1 MKIKKLYNSFEK
13 CYYYLYYN
21 SKKDVTFSSFE
32 KRSLYYPLKKPL
44 YLKIKK
50 EAPSIMRNTKY
61 LMITNDFILI
71 IKPNNNFNDFLN
83 YIIYNVKLDK
93 LITYYKDVNRKEY
106 YVQDEFYK
114 CSYLFDKRIKYF
126 KEIIDEFNNKKIII
140 SHNNIEL
147 SSYFDFKLTRNQIN
161 NIIENNASKIVKNV
175 FVDISVDTCKKM
187 NMYIENG
194 ECYFF
199 EFSKKDD
206 IQAIK
211 NEHQSLI
218 LENQI

>member
-21 SKKDVTFSSFE
+21 SIKDVAFSSFE
-32 KRSLYYPLKKPL
+32 KRSLYYPLKTL
-44 YLKIKK
+44 NLKIKK
-50 EAPSIMRNTKY
+50 KAPTIMRKTKY

-71 IKPNNNFNDFLN
+71 VEPNNNFNNTLN
-83 YIIYNVKLDK
+83 YIIYNIKLDK
-93 LITYYKDVNRKEY
+93 LIIYYKTERLVQNNY
-106 YVQDEFYK
+106 YGYH
-114 CSYLFDKRIKYF
+114 YLFDKRIKYF
-126 KEIIDEFNNKKIII
+126 KEIIDIFNNKKIII

-147 SSYFDFKLTRNQIN
+147 SSYFNFKLTRNQIN
-161 NIIENNASKIVKNV
+161 NIIKNNASKIVKNV
-175 FVDISVDTCKKM
+175 FVDISVDTTKKM

-211 NEHQSLI
+211 NEYQALI
-218 LENQI
+218 LESQI

>member
-21 SKKDVTFSSFE
+21 SIKDVAFSSFE
-32 KRSLYYPLKKPL
+32 KRSLYYPLKTL
-44 YLKIKK
+44 NLKIKK
-50 EAPSIMRNTKY
+50 EAIAILRKTKY

-71 IKPNNNFNDFLN
+71 VELNNNFNNTLN
-83 YIIYNVKLDK
+83 YIIYNIKLDK
-93 LITYYKDVNRKEY
+93 SITYYKTKRLVQNNY
-106 YVQDEFYK
+106 YGYQ
-114 CSYLFDKRIKYF
+114 YLFDKRIKYF
-126 KEIIDEFNNKKIII
+126 KEIIDVFNNKKIII

-147 SSYFDFKLTRNQIN
+147 SSYFNFKITRNQIN
-161 NIIENNASKIVKNV
+161 NIIENNASKIIKNV
-175 FVDISVDTCKKM
+175 FVDISVDTTKKM

-211 NEHQSLI
+211 NEYQALI

>member
-21 SKKDVTFSSFE
+21 SRKDVAFSSCE
-32 KRSLYYPLKKPL
+32 KRSLYYPLKTL
-44 YLKIKK
+44 DLKIKK
-50 EAPSIMRNTKY
+50 EAIAILRNTKY

-71 IKPNNNFNDFLN
+71 VEPNNNFNNTLN
-83 YIIYNVKLDK
+83 YIIYNIKLDK
-93 LITYYKDVNRKEY
+93 SISYYKTKRLVQNNY
-106 YVQDEFYK
+106 YGYH
-114 CSYLFDKRIKYF
+114 YLFDKRIKYF
-126 KEIIDEFNNKKIII
+126 KEIIDVFNNKKIII

-147 SSYFDFKLTRNQIN
+147 SSYFNFKLTRNQIN
-161 NIIENNASKIVKNV
+161 NIIENNASKIIKNV
-175 FVDISVDTCKKM
+175 FVDILVDTCKKM
-187 NMYIENG
+187 NMYIESG

-211 NEHQSLI
+211 NEYQALI
-218 LENQI
+218 LESQI

>member
-21 SKKDVTFSSFE
+21 SIKDVAFSSFE
-32 KRSLYYPLKKPL
+32 KRSLYYPLKTL
-44 YLKIKK
+44 NLKIKK
-50 EAPSIMRNTKY
+50 EAIAILRKTKY

-71 IKPNNNFNDFLN
+71 VEINNNFKNTLN
-83 YIIYNVKLDK
+83 YIIYNIKLDK
-93 LITYYKDVNRKEY
+93 SITYYKTKRLVQNNY
-106 YVQDEFYK
+106 YGYQ
-114 CSYLFDKRIKYF
+114 YLFDKRIKYF
-126 KEIIDEFNNKKIII
+126 KEIIDVFNNKKIII

-147 SSYFDFKLTRNQIN
+147 SSYFNFKLTRNQIN
-161 NIIENNASKIVKNV
+161 NIIENNASKIIKNV

-211 NEHQSLI
+211 NEYQALI
-218 LENQI
+218 LESQI

>member
-21 SKKDVTFSSFE
+21 SRKDVVFSSFE
-32 KRSLYYPLKKPL
+32 KRSLFKPLKKPL

-50 EAPSIMRNTKY
+50 EAPPIMRNTKY

-71 IKPNNNFNDFLN
+71 VEPNNNFNKFLN
-83 YIIYNVKLDK
+83 YKIYNVKLDK
-93 LITYYKDVNRKEY
+93 IITYYKTENL
-106 YVQDEFYK
+106 VQDKYYGYH
-114 CSYLFDKRIKYF
+114 YLFDKRIKYF
-126 KEIIDEFNNKKIII
+126 KEIIDVFNNKKIII

-147 SSYFDFKLTRNQIN
+147 SSYFNFKLTRNQIN
-161 NIIENNASKIVKNV
+161 NIIKNNASKIIKNV

>member
-21 SKKDVTFSSFE
+21 SIKDVAFSSCE
-32 KRSLYYPLKKPL
+32 KKSLYYPLKTL
-44 YLKIKK
+44 DLKNKQ
-50 EAPSIMRNTKY
+50 ENPPIMRNTKY

-106 YVQDEFYK
+106 FVQDEFYK
-114 CSYLFDKRIKYF
+114 YSYLFDKRIKYF
-126 KEIIDEFNNKKIII
+126 KEIIDIFNNKKIII

-147 SSYFDFKLTRNQIN
+147 SSYFNFKLTRNQIN
-161 NIIENNASKIVKNV
+161 NIIKNNASKIVKNV
-175 FVDISVDTCKKM
+175 FVDISVDTTKKM
-187 NMYIENG
+187 NMYIESG

-211 NEHQSLI
+211 NEYQALI
-218 LENQI
+218 LESQI